1 MEKFNFIKNFLNL
14 NEKTTREII
23 LKYPSILLKADE
35 ENFKKIQ
42 LYFNIYLNYT
52 IENLQNLVEKNPLL
66 FIMNV
71 NIK

>member
-14 NEKTTREII
+14 NEKTTRNFI